1 MDEEVRI
8 GIDARAILAPQKT
21 GVQVYTYNL
30 VRHLARLN
38 DGPQILCYI
47 DRSPSP
53 GELGFE
59 LPSFMKLRP
68 VSSQRGWLRLGLPMA
83 VLRDRV
89 KVMHFPGTLYPRWM
103 PCRKVVTVYDIAFRH
118 IPDAYAPG
126 ELRLQE
132 KAVACARRAGAVLA
146 ISECTKRDLVNLCR
160 VPEPRVH
167 VTPLA
172 AEEEFFQ
179 EPAVVLPPA
188 GVPAGCLL
196 FVGAITAKKNL
207 RSLITAYAKARAR
220 GLKWPLV
227 LAGPGQE
234 DYVAGLVARIEEL
247 GLDKCVHFAGYIR
260 REQLPSLY
268 RSANA
273 FVYPSL
279 YEGFGLP
286 VIEAMACGVP
296 VVVSAASCLPE
307 IVGDAALLA
316 QPEDPNSIAD
326 ALVALASNEEL
337 RRELGRKGQ
346 SRARSFSW
354 ERVATDTLQVYLRV
368 AGKTARR
375 I

>member
-1 MDEEVRI
+1 MSEEVRI

-38 DGPQILCYI
+38 DGPEVLCYL
-47 DRSPSP
+47 DRPASPD
-53 GELGFE
+53 ELGFE
-59 LPSFMKLRP
+59 LPGFMKLRP
-68 VSSQRGWLRLGLPMA
+68 VSSARAWLRLALPMA
-83 VLRDRV
+83 VRRDRV
-89 KVMHFPGTLYPRWM
+89 KVMHFPGTLYPRWT

-118 IPDAYAPG
+118 VPDAYTPAD
-126 ELRLQE
+126 LRLQE
-132 KAVACARRAGAVLA
+132 KAVACARRADAVLA
-146 ISECTKRDLVNLCR
+146 ISECTKKDLMNLCR
-160 VPEPRVH
+160 VPERRIH

-179 EPAVVLPPA
+179 EPAVILPPA

-207 RSLITAYAKARAR
+207 RNLITAYAKARSR

-247 GLDKCVHFAGYIR
+247 GLDRSVYFAGYIR

-296 VVVSAASCLPE
+296 AVVSAASCLPE
-307 IVGDAALLA
+307 IVGDAGMLA

-326 ALVALASNEEL
+326 ALMTLASNEEL
-337 RRELGRKGQ
+337 RRGMARKGQ

-354 ERVATDTLQVYLRV
+354 DRLAADTLQVYLEV
-368 AGKTARR
+368 AGKTA
-375 I
+375 